1 MNSRHA
7 SGRGHRVDKDKRGQ
21 PAYPTDVWFSLTCFR
36 DPLVVAALTLSL
48 LGLFLTA
55 SAVVSG
61 GDAVSTGQTLG
72 PITRQAISI
81 AVGLLLGIAV
91 LRLPL
96 SRLRAA
102 GLPLLLVAYGLCS
115 AVLIPGIG
123 KMVNGAQRWLDF
135 GGFQLE
141 ISKPVTLLM
150 SIFLAAFLARNPGHP
165 RIWSKEYVLVLSA
178 VGLTVLLLLLEPHL
192 PATLPVVAIML
203 VMLYL
208 VGMRPWQLA
217 LTTVLMGMFWL
228 AVLSVLPWGRFGVW
242 SVIGYFNCFNSGF
255 ALCPSLVLP
264 VVWDQWI
271 GAGFGAGGWV
281 ALETEWARTDYMF
294 SLLANDLGLLGVCSG
309 MILYGVL
316 LWRAFDIAR
325 RALHHDFLFAAL
337 LGRAFGV
344 WITFQAVF
352 HIAANLGFGHPH
364 WILPLVGYGGSSMVV
379 TWVFIALLL
388 RTELERL
395 CSL

>member
-1 MNSRHA
+1 M
-7 SGRGHRVDKDKRGQ
+7 DKDKCGQ
-21 PAYPTDVWFSLTCFR
+21 PAYPTDVWLSLTCFR
-36 DPLVVAALTLSL
+36 DPLVAAALTLSL
-48 LGLFLTA
+48 LGIFLTA

-61 GDAVSTGQTLG
+61 GDVVSTGQPPG
-72 PITRQAISI
+72 PITRQAVSI

-141 ISKPVTLLM
+141 VSKPVTLLM

-178 VGLTVLLLLLEPHL
+178 VGLTVLLLLLEPHS
-192 PATLPVVAIML
+192 PATLLAIML

-208 VGMRPWQLA
+208 VGMQPWQLA
-217 LTTVLMGMFWL
+217 LTTALMGVFWL

-242 SVIGYFNCFNSGF
+242 SVIGCFSLWDDLYNFGFSLTNCH
-255 ALCPSLVLP
+255 LVLP

-281 ALETEWARTDYMF
+281 ALLTEWARTDFMF
-294 SLLANDLGLLGVCSG
+294 SLLAHDLGLLGVCSG
-309 MILYGVL
+309 MILYGIL

-325 RALHHDFLFAAL
+325 RALHHDYLFAAL

-344 WITFQAVF
+344 WIAFQAVF
-352 HIAANLGFGHPH
+352 HIAANFGFGQSH

-388 RTELERL
+388 RTELEMRL
-395 CSL
+395 LSITRVG